1 MPRHPSVALP
11 TAYVALRT
19 LIVLNWLF
27 GAGILAL
34 LGSTF
39 VDAPWTMKA
48 IGVSE
53 SADAG
58 AVLMGMRA
66 IAALG
71 LVSIPLVYAV
81 LTRLLA
87 MVATVRD
94 GDPFVPDN
102 AHRLQGI
109 AWVLLALQ
117 FLSLVIG
124 GIANLI
130 STPTHPFELDAGISV
145 NGWLAVILTFVL
157 ARVFAEGTAMREDLQ
172 GTV

>member
-1 MPRHPSVALP
+1 MPRHSSLVLP
-11 TAYVALRT
+11 IAYRALRI

-34 LGSTF
+34 LASTL
-39 VDAPWTMKA
+39 VNAPWAMKA
-48 IGVSE
+48 LGVSRF
-53 SADAG
+53 ANPG

-71 LVSIPLVYAV
+71 LVSIPLVHAI

-87 MVATVRD
+87 MVVTVRV
-94 GDPFVPDN
+94 GDPFVPGN

-117 FLSLVIG
+117 FLSLVIA
-124 GIANLI
+124 GIVNLI
-130 STPTHPFELDAGISV
+130 STPTHPFDLDAGFSV

-157 ARVFAEGTAMREDLQ
+157 ARVFAEGTLMREDLE